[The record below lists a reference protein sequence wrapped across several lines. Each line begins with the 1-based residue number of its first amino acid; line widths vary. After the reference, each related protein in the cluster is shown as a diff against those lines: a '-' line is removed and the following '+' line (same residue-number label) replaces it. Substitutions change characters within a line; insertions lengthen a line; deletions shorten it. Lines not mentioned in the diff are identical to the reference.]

1 MHHISMML
9 MLGRLLERSEA
20 QTRQLTD
27 ISNTMKHFDRRL
39 QSLETRKGFQMPPAE
54 KVLKD
59 VLTWALP
66 IATLILTQSLDKA
79 MRVLEVIQNG
89 GGH

>member
-1 MHHISMML
+1 MHRISM

-27 ISNTMKHFDRRL
+27 ISTTMKHFDKRL
-39 QSLETRKGFQMPPAE
+39 QSLESRKGYSMPPAE

-79 MRVLEVIQNG
+79 MKVLEVVQNG